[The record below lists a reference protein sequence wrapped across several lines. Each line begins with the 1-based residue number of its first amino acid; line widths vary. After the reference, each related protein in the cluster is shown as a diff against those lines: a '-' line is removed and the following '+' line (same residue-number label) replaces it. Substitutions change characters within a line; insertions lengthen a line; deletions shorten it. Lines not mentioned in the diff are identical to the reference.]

1 MTILDALGSAEYRQ
15 HITLLATLIKLSYA
29 DGHLDEREWEIIQS
43 VALKYGLNDPEGLKF
58 LRKNYQKYSLD
69 TPFSLDERIDQLYQ
83 LTRLVFADQKA
94 DENELKILRRAII
107 GLGFPV
113 NKADLIYQTA
123 LDLVRSGKSK
133 AEFDEVIRRLL

>member
-29 DGHLDEREWEIIQS
+29 DGRLDEREWEIIQS
-43 VALKYGLNDPEGLKF
+43 VALKYGLNDPEGLTF

-69 TPFSLDERIDQLYQ
+69 TPYSLDERIDQLYQ

-107 GLGFPV
+107 SLGFPV
-113 NKADLIYQTA
+113 DKADLIYETA
-123 LDLVRSGKSK
+123 LDLVRNGKSK
-133 AEFDEVIRRLL
+133 AEFDEVIRQLL

>member
-29 DGHLDEREWEIIQS
+29 DGRLDEREWEIIQS

-58 LRKNYQKYSLD
+58 LRKNYHKYSLD

-94 DENELKILRRAII
+94 DENELKILHRAVIS
-107 GLGFPV
+107 LGFPV
-113 NKADLIYQTA
+113 DKADLIYQTA

-133 AEFDEVIRRLL
+133 AEFDEEIRRLL